1 MNVCRWKG
9 TKKNGRILCGKP
21 LNEVESI
28 TTDDSVITCKEC
40 LLLSGKR
47 TGVKQTHL
55 NADFLS
61 FANIGENGLLDF
73 QEYKKEKDGRSK
85 TGYKDSFIMCRSES
99 PNYFVPEHRITN
111 DPKEVSCSHCLNM
124 WGKKE
129 TKRFVLT
136 GVMLEIGLPM
146 KKIRT
151 KVDNASSATLSSML
165 DKMLYGDKV

>member
-73 QEYKKEKDGRSK
+73 QDYKKD
-85 TGYKDSFIMCRSES
+85 YQQI
-99 PNYFVPEHRITN
+99 IQQ
-111 DPKEVSCSHCLNM
+111 L
-124 WGKKE
+124 
-129 TKRFVLT
+129 L
-136 GVMLEIGLPM
+136 
-146 KKIRT
+146 KKIS
-151 KVDNASSATLSSML
+151 KICKTLFQ
-165 DKMLYGDKV
+165 K

>member
-73 QEYKKEKDGRSK
+73 QDYKK
-85 TGYKDSFIMCRSES
+85 
-99 PNYFVPEHRITN
+99 
-111 DPKEVSCSHCLNM
+111 
-124 WGKKE
+124 KKME
-129 TKRFVLT
+129 GQKRVT
-136 GVMLEIGLPM
+136 
-146 KKIRT
+146 KIR
-151 KVDNASSATLSSML
+151 LSCVVVRVL
-165 DKMLYGDKV
+165 IILFPNIE